1 MIEEP
6 HIIHSDIKDPNY
18 WTREEEIE
26 SKTRGIKLDLVLR
39 LGLVVVIALGFGLA
53 AWLGS

>member
-6 HIIHSDIKDPNY
+6 RIIHSDIKDPNY
-18 WTREEEIE
+18 RTREEEIE